1 MSGPAETAAG
11 TATPAADVVL
21 GRFTEPTR
29 AWFTGAFEAPTPAQ
43 LGAWDAISSGRHALV
58 IAPTGSGKTLLAET
72 LARLLNVPFTI
83 ADATTLTESN
93 VRIEPVANH

>member
-58 IAPTGSGKTLLAET
+58 IAPTGSGKTLSSFLWALDSFAVSYTHLT
-72 LARLLNVPFTI
+72 LPTKA
-83 ADATTLTESN
+83 
-93 VRIEPVANH
+93 